1 MLQFNGKVERSH
13 RLDGHE
19 FYQLL
24 DYKNDVDFEA
34 KLYGWERFYNFHR
47 PHGAFSGKT
56 PYKAL
61 NEKLLSNH
69 KPFHE

>member
-1 MLQFNGKVERSH
+1 M
-13 RLDGHE
+13 DGHE

-24 DYKNDVDFEA
+24 DYKNDVDFKA

-56 PYKAL
+56 PYAAL
-61 NEKLLSNH
+61 KEKL
-69 KPFHE
+69 